1 VQRSGH
7 QRGGADVVDDQ
18 IGDQPAP

>member
-7 QRGGADVVDDQ
+7 QRGGTDVVDDQ
-18 IGDQPAP
+18 VGDQPAP